1 MLSKP
6 CAGKKSVEMI
16 DICETSADHELII
29 CFEHSVGSFIHLI
42 MQSK

>member
-16 DICETSADHELII
+16 EICETSADHELIT
-29 CFEHSVGSFIHLI
+29 CFEHCTKLYTSHHAE
-42 MQSK
+42 